1 MEGIIENIEIAGIAS
16 CVPKHFEDNMDY
28 GNVLGERRVKRQI
41 RLTGIRKRHT
51 SNKNQRASDLAMK
64 ATEKLLEKRGYW
76 CIDIYDPKCRLPYT
90 FYSHSVAGTDGA
102 I

>member
-41 RLTGIRKRHT
+41 RLTWNKKKTYKLIRIREL
-51 SNKNQRASDLAMK
+51 QI
-64 ATEKLLEKRGYW
+64 W
-76 CIDIYDPKCRLPYT
+76 P
-90 FYSHSVAGTDGA
+90 
-102 I
+102 

>member
-51 SNKNQRASDLAMK
+51 SNKNQRASDLAMRRQK
-64 ATEKLLEKRGYW
+64 NCWQNWTGKKRILVY
-76 CIDIYDPKCRLPYT
+76 
-90 FYSHSVAGTDGA
+90 
-102 I
+102 

>member
-41 RLTGIRKRHT
+41 RLTGIRKR
-51 SNKNQRASDLAMK
+51 QLQI
-64 ATEKLLEKRGYW
+64 W
-76 CIDIYDPKCRLPYT
+76 P
-90 FYSHSVAGTDGA
+90 
-102 I
+102 